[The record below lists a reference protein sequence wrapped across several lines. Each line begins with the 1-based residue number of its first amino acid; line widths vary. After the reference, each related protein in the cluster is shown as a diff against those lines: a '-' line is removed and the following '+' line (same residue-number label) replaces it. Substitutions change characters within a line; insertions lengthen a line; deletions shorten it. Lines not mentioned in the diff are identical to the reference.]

1 MDAEL
6 NSLEISIYIVTSL
19 SFLISILLLAHLL
32 VFKSKKYKDKLK
44 VNLTKF
50 VLWLI
55 FCGLMKNIFGL
66 ANFGLTNFITCT
78 ILISIIRFFA
88 MAEQLFSFMI
98 ALELFLQ
105 STRPLNE
112 DLMRMNYYRYALSII
127 FLLSIITGIMN
138 GVDYYAPGSA
148 CLQQN
153 NALYAEICEIFF
165 LIVFLVNMLLFM
177 AFFIKSRKLIAQA
190 AESQISKKEEVKF
203 YFLIFLTLGLLRAPY
218 YVEIFFDIGIVDF
231 LVVILVN
238 TCSAFLVPLIFS
250 WNYEL
255 FNDYRDWVKRC
266 CNSSNSSIPENLTK
280 TVD

>member
-177 AFFIKSRKLIAQA
+177 AFFIKSRKLLAQA
-190 AESQISKKEEVKF
+190 AESQISKK
-203 YFLIFLTLGLLRAPY
+203 GR
-218 YVEIFFDIGIVDF
+218 
-231 LVVILVN
+231 
-238 TCSAFLVPLIFS
+238 S
-250 WNYEL
+250 
-255 FNDYRDWVKRC
+255 
-266 CNSSNSSIPENLTK
+266 
-280 TVD
+280 